1 MKIYGNDKTHLT
13 MTKRAQAFYDCTD
26 PITIEEIETD
36 DGYLYNVSG
45 VLERDCMTEDE
56 LNAALESMSAYWYAV
71 LEDADDNDWGYGSFD
86 YEEAI
91 KMARAIGKDARI
103 AVICEGE
110 DPICERIILQ
120 EDF

>member
-1 MKIYGNDKTHLT
+1 MKKENKMKIYGNDKTHL
-13 MTKRAQAFYDCTD
+13 
-26 PITIEEIETD
+26 
-36 DGYLYNVSG
+36 
-45 VLERDCMTEDE
+45 
-56 LNAALESMSAYWYAV
+56 ESMYAYWYAV
-71 LEDADDNDWGYGSFD
+71 LEDADDNDWGYGSFN
-86 YEEAI
+86 YEEAV